1 MKKIA
6 VVVPCYNEEK
16 RLPVGVFKEFIE
28 ANDGFY
34 FIFVNDGSRDHTER
48 VLRDLCAVR
57 SDRSECLSLEANSG
71 KAEAVRRG
79 VLRALSLDCS
89 AVCYWD
95 ADLATPLYVL
105 HDFEKEFV
113 QKPEMDIILGARVK
127 LLGRDIQRKAL
138 RHYLGRVFATTAALV
153 LNLAV
158 YDTQCG
164 AKIFRV
170 NARTQGIFDAPFKS
184 KWIFDVELLARYL
197 QKGRA
202 AEKNDFKE
210 RICEWPL
217 PVWRDVDGS
226 KVKPTDFLVAFGDLV
241 KIAAAY
247 RK

>member
-1 MKKIA
+1 MKKTA

-16 RLPVGVFKEFIE
+16 RLPVSVFKEFIE
-28 ANDGFY
+28 AHDQFY
-34 FIFVNDGSRDHTER
+34 FIFVNDGSRDHTEK

-57 SDRSECLSLEANSG
+57 SDRSECFSLEVNSG

-79 VLRALSLDCS
+79 VKRAIELGCP

-95 ADLATPLYVL
+95 ADLATPLPVL
-105 HDFEKEFV
+105 LDFEKEFAE
-113 QKPEMDIILGARVK
+113 KDGLDIILGARVK

-153 LNLAV
+153 LKLAV

-164 AKIFRV
+164 AKIFRL
-170 NARTQGIFDAPFKS
+170 NERTAGIFDAPFKS
-184 KWIFDVELLARYL
+184 RWIFDVELLARYL

-202 AEKNDFKE
+202 SAQNDFKE
-210 RICEWPL
+210 RISEWPL

-226 KVKPTDFLVAFGDLV
+226 KVKPGDFFVAFGDLV

-247 RK
+247 R